1 MGRTTEDSDL
11 MAKSERW
18 TPYLFL
24 LPAMLLLVLW
34 RIVPLVAGLR
44 ESFYGNALDLTSGR
58 QWVGLD
64 NFRYI
69 FQDPTFW
76 KSVRVTLLFNLIVN
90 PLQVVLAILL
100 ALIAN
105 QRVPGIAF
113 FRTILLLP
121 VAIAINIAALV
132 WGLALDPNYGLV
144 NGLLDAVGLA
154 RQPFLRSAAQALPT
168 MIGIVSWIGVPFW
181 MLFVLAGLQSI
192 PGDLREAARIDG
204 ASRPQIFF
212 GITLPLLRR
221 VILFILVA
229 DTVVNFTLFAP
240 PYLLT
245 RGGPS
250 QSTNLM
256 MYDAWKRGFVYGDLG
271 SSEAMVVVLL
281 GMLCVT
287 LAFQFAF
294 LRPKD

>member
-1 MGRTTEDSDL
+1 MSRG
-11 MAKSERW
+11 ERW

-24 LPAMLLLVLW
+24 LPAMLLLLFW
-34 RIVPLVAGLR
+34 RIFPLIAGLR
-44 ESFYGNALDLTSGR
+44 ESFYGNALDLTTGR

-64 NFRYI
+64 NFR
-69 FQDPTFW
+69 FLFDDPSFT
-76 KSVRVTLLFNLIVN
+76 KSIKVTLVFNLIVN
-90 PLQVVLAILL
+90 PLQVALAVVLAVIV
-100 ALIAN
+100 N
-105 QRVPGIAF
+105 QKVPGIGV

-132 WGLALDPNYGLV
+132 WGVALDTNYGLV
-144 NGLLDAVGLA
+144 NGLLDAVGLE
-154 RQPFLRSAAQALPT
+154 RQPFLRSADQALPT
-168 MIGIVSWIGVPFW
+168 MIAIVTWIGVPFW
-181 MLFVLAGLQSI
+181 MLFILAGLQGI
-192 PGDLREAARIDG
+192 PTDLSEAAKIDG
-204 ASRPQIFF
+204 AGRVQTFF

-221 VILFILVA
+221 VILFVLVA
-229 DTVVNFTLFAP
+229 DTVINFTLFAP

-281 GMLCVT
+281 GILCVII
-287 LAFQFAF
+287 AFQFAI
-294 LRPKD
+294 LRPRD